1 MLIRLWRERK
11 RYNML
16 YNIYCRPFFQF
27 AFLQLPSRG
36 SPLTLSNID
45 RILKMKTA
53 AASVAK
59 QGRRNRRGRPPPQ
72 VFGRTVNPI
81 LPRGQIMPT
90 TVLRAPRIFRLCDG
104 PAKHAISCKNASAA
118 HMLFYEKSLSWII
131 WISVLRNKN
140 RRIVLC
146 LPRIC
151 NDISGL
157 DRTSRGCNHL
167 ASRHKE

>member
-1 MLIRLWRERK
+1 
-11 RYNML
+11 ML

-90 TVLRAPRIFRLCDG
+90 TVLRAPPPSGFSDLATALSSNVG
-104 PAKHAISCKNASAA
+104 VQSA
-118 HMLFYEKSLSWII
+118 
-131 WISVLRNKN
+131 
-140 RRIVLC
+140 
-146 LPRIC
+146 P
-151 NDISGL
+151 SGSYWV
-157 DRTSRGCNHL
+157 D
-167 ASRHKE
+167 

>member
-1 MLIRLWRERK
+1 
-11 RYNML
+11 ML

-118 HMLFYEKSLSWII
+118 RAHAFLREKPVINNLDICFAKQKS
-131 WISVLRNKN
+131 KN
-140 RRIVLC
+140 SALLTQDLQRHFR
-146 LPRIC
+146 PR
-151 NDISGL
+151 
-157 DRTSRGCNHL
+157 
-167 ASRHKE
+167 